1 METRRTARLLA
12 YYSPAMAPPRA
23 RSPRRRAR
31 RGSPER
37 PVNARLVRG
46 TWLLVALPLLVAAF
60 TVARPAALPKPPLP
74 PAFDTAT
81 ALQLA
86 RELAQEHPDRAPGS
100 AGALGATGWFTAR
113 MKLYGL
119 ATQED
124 RFTARVVG
132 RGDVELRNVVAVV
145 EGDSPQAIV
154 VLAHRDSIGVGP
166 GANDNASGTA
176 ALIELARGYST
187 VGTDSTLR
195 PSPGHTLIFLST
207 DGGAFGA
214 LGAARFAAA
223 SPYRGSVVAVVNLNA
238 IAGGGRARLELA
250 GDEPRSPA
258 AALVRTAAARVLE
271 QTGTE
276 PHGPA
281 ALWQLVDLGFPFAP
295 GEQGPFI
302 ADGIPAVTLTTLPER
317 GIDAFADTGGLLEP
331 KRFGELGR
339 AAQSLV
345 ASLDVG
351 VERAEGTSSY
361 LYLGRRI
368 VRGWAV
374 ELVLLGALLP
384 FLVGAVDLF
393 AFCRRRRIR
402 LAPALRALR
411 SRAAFW
417 AWAGLLVWLGTAAGL
432 FRDGPAR
439 PVAPGTPAAASWPIA
454 GLAVLALPLAAG
466 WLLSRERLLPRRP
479 VAVEER
485 VAGYAV
491 ALVGL
496 AVIALLV
503 VATNPFALVFLLPS
517 LYAWLWLPQG
527 HGRAPWLRA
536 VLFALGLAG
545 PLLPVASLA
554 VRYGLGLDAPAYLL
568 NLVTAGYLPWV
579 SVAVA
584 LGWAATAGQV
594 GALAAGRYAPYPDEG
609 ERPPRGPLRETVRL
623 VVLAT
628 RRRRNDG
635 ARGGHTGG

>member
-1 METRRTARLLA
+1 
-12 YYSPAMAPPRA
+12 MAPPRA

-31 RGSPER
+31 RGSTER

-46 TWLLVALPLLVAAF
+46 AWLLVALPLLVAAF

-74 PAFDTAT
+74 PAFDTPT
-81 ALQLA
+81 AIQLA
-86 RELAQEHPDRAPGS
+86 RVLAQEYPDRSPGS
-100 AGALGATGWFTAR
+100 AGALGAAEWFAAQ
-113 MKLYGL
+113 MKLYGF

-132 RGDVELRNVVAVV
+132 RGEVELRNVLAVV

-154 VLAHRDSIGVGP
+154 VLAHRDSTGVGP

-187 VGTDSTLR
+187 VGADSTLR
-195 PSPGHTLIFLST
+195 ASPAHTLIFLST

-214 LGAARFAAA
+214 LGAKRFASA

-238 IAGGGRARLELA
+238 IAGGGLPRLELA

-258 AALVRTAAARVLE
+258 AALVRTVAARVLE
-271 QTGTE
+271 ETGAE
-276 PHGPA
+276 PRGPA
-281 ALWQLVDLGFPFAP
+281 ALWQLADLGFPFAP
-295 GEQGPFI
+295 GEQGPFV
-302 ADGIPAVTLTTLPER
+302 ADGIPAVTLTTLPEGR
-317 GIDAFADTGGLLEP
+317 ADAFADTGERLRQE
-331 KRFGELGR
+331 RFGELGR
-339 AAQSLV
+339 ATQSLL
-345 ASLDVG
+345 ASLDAG
-351 VERAEGTSSY
+351 VERAQGTSSY

-417 AWAGLLVWLGTAAGL
+417 AWAGLLLWVGTAVGL

-439 PVAPGTPAAASWPIA
+439 PIAPGTPAAASWPIA
-454 GLAVLALPLAAG
+454 ALAVLALPLAAG

-479 VAVEER
+479 VTLEER
-485 VAGYAV
+485 VAGYTV
-491 ALVGL
+491 ALVAL
-496 AVIALLV
+496 AVVALLV
-503 VATNPFALVFLLPS
+503 VATNPFALVFYLPS
-517 LYAWLWLPQG
+517 LYAWLWLPQQ
-527 HGRAPWLRA
+527 HGRTPWLRGG
-536 VLFALGLAG
+536 LFALGLAG
-545 PLLPVASLA
+545 PLLPLASLA

-568 NLVTAGYLPWV
+568 NLVTSGYVPWL
-579 SVAVA
+579 SLAVA

-594 GALAAGRYAPYPDEG
+594 GALAAGRYAPYPDASEH
-609 ERPPRGPLRETVRL
+609 PPRGPFREVVRL
-623 VVLAT
+623 SVLAT
-628 RRRRNDG
+628 RRRRG
-635 ARGGHTGG
+635 EAEREAAAGG

>member
-1 METRRTARLLA
+1 
-12 YYSPAMAPPRA
+12 MAPPRA

-31 RGSPER
+31 RGSSER

-46 TWLLVALPLLVAAF
+46 AWLLVALPLLVAAF

-74 PAFDTAT
+74 PAFDTPT
-81 ALQLA
+81 ALRLA
-86 RELAQEHPDRAPGS
+86 RVLAQEYPDRSPGS
-100 AGALGATGWFTAR
+100 AGALGAAEWFAAQ

-132 RGDVELRNVVAVV
+132 RGELELRNVFAVV

-154 VLAHRDSIGVGP
+154 VLAHRDSTGVGP

-176 ALIELARGYST
+176 ALIELARGYSS
-187 VGTDSTLR
+187 VGADSTLR
-195 PSPGHTLIFLST
+195 ASPAHTLIFLST

-214 LGAARFAAA
+214 LGAARFASA
-223 SPYRGSVVAVVNLNA
+223 SPYRGSVVAAVNLDA
-238 IAGGGRARLELA
+238 IAGGGLPRLELA
-250 GDEPRSPA
+250 GDEPRSPD
-258 AALVRTAAARVLE
+258 AALVRTVAARVLE
-271 QTGTE
+271 ETGVE
-276 PHGPA
+276 PRGPA
-281 ALWQLVDLGFPFAP
+281 ALWQLADLGFPFAP
-295 GEQGPFI
+295 GEQGPFV

-317 GIDAFADTGGLLEP
+317 RADAFADTGERLRQ

-339 AAQSLV
+339 AAQSLL
-345 ASLDVG
+345 ASLDAG
-351 VERAEGTSSY
+351 VERAQSTSSY

-411 SRAAFW
+411 SRVAFW
-417 AWAGLLVWLGTAAGL
+417 AWAGLLLWLGTAAGL

-439 PVAPGTPAAASWPIA
+439 PVAPGTPAAAGWPIA

-479 VAVEER
+479 VALEER
-485 VAGYAV
+485 VAGYTV
-491 ALVGL
+491 ALVAL
-496 AVIALLV
+496 AVVALLV
-503 VATNPFALVFLLPS
+503 VVTNPFALAFLLPS
-517 LYAWLWLPQG
+517 LYAWLWLPQQ
-527 HGRAPWLRA
+527 HGRAPWLRGA
-536 VLFALGLAG
+536 LFALGLAG
-545 PLLPVASLA
+545 PLLPLASLA

-568 NLVTAGYLPWV
+568 NLVTTGYVPWL
-579 SVAVA
+579 SLAVV
-584 LGWAATAGQV
+584 LGWAATAGQL
-594 GALAAGRYAPYPDEG
+594 GALAAGRYAPYPDAR
-609 ERPPRGPLRETVRL
+609 ERPPRGPLREAVRL
-623 VVLAT
+623 SVLAT
-628 RRRRNDG
+628 RRRRGESERD
-635 ARGGHTGG
+635 AAAGG